1 MFRTSD
7 VSNGTKKRRLS
18 EPHLLKNDK
27 REVKMSVFAVR
38 PITML
43 LSVPFSIDQSFLYEN
58 VSDFELLWSFL
69 DFMNLGVFAR
79 R

>member
-1 MFRTSD
+1 
-7 VSNGTKKRRLS
+7 
-18 EPHLLKNDK
+18 
-27 REVKMSVFAVR
+27 MSVFAVR